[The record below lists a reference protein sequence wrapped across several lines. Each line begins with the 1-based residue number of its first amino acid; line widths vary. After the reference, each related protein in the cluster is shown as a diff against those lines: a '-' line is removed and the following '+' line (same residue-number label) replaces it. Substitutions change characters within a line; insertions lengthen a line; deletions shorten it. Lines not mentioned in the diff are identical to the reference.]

1 MKSHLRPVR
10 YVCCHRKGSFRYLV
24 PFFLAKV
31 GRLVAMPSTSR
42 ILPISE
48 KFCKAK
54 AFSFGTGH
62 KTKSKFYPKF
72 LGEGYSLASLF
83 QLTQPITRKLT
94 TVQTNTEGD
103 GI

>member
-1 MKSHLRPVR
+1 MKSHQCQVMKMFFTLN
-10 YVCCHRKGSFRYLV
+10 GSFRLRDAV
-24 PFFLAKV
+24 FLAKV

-83 QLTQPITRKLT
+83 
-94 TVQTNTEGD
+94 
-103 GI
+103 

>member
-42 ILPISE
+42 TLPISE

-54 AFSFGTGH
+54 AFSFGTLAQD
-62 KTKSKFYPKF
+62 TKQNQNFIRN
-72 LGEGYSLASLF
+72 SLAKA
-83 QLTQPITRKLT
+83 TP
-94 TVQTNTEGD
+94 
-103 GI
+103 

>member
-10 YVCCHRKGSFRYLV
+10 YVCCHRKGSFRFLV

-42 ILPISE
+42 KLPISE
-48 KFCKAK
+48 KFGKAK
-54 AFSFGTGH
+54 RHFLLAQRH

-72 LGEGYSLASLF
+72 LGEGHSLASLF
-83 QLTQPITRKLT
+83 YGKKKRR
-94 TVQTNTEGD
+94 
-103 GI
+103 

>member
-42 ILPISE
+42 TLPISE

-72 LGEGYSLASLF
+72 LGEGYSLASL
-83 QLTQPITRKLT
+83 L
-94 TVQTNTEGD
+94 
-103 GI
+103 

>member
-1 MKSHLRPVR
+1 MFTDNPYSNKHMKSHHSQVMKMFFTLN
-10 YVCCHRKGSFRYLV
+10 GSFRLV
-24 PFFLAKV
+24 AAVFLAKV

-42 ILPISE
+42 TLPISE

-72 LGEGYSLASLF
+72 LGEGHSLASLF
-83 QLTQPITRKLT
+83 
-94 TVQTNTEGD
+94 
-103 GI
+103 